1 MPGAALTAG
10 GLSLVGK
17 ALASIS
23 PNLVVASSAAV
34 QLFSWL
40 QLAKIPLSAAVASV
54 AILMLIPMH
63 YNVLYGV
70 LTSTNTKD
78 IDQYTSKGITG
89 FPNKKISWFD
99 KIKVRKRGEG
109 LVLHPVAHSARDP
122 LVVRR
127 YATWPRKQLGIRRKE
142 IALWRERKR
151 GERENLNLGLSGGC
165 REGCLDC

>member
-1 MPGAALTAG
+1 MPEPALAAG

-34 QLFSWL
+34 QIFSWL
-40 QLAKIPLSAAVASV
+40 QLARIPISAVVASV

-78 IDQYTSKGITG
+78 IDEYTSKGISG

-99 KIKVRKRGEG
+99 KIKVRGGVDRDHFKESSKSSG
-109 LVLHPVAHSARDP
+109 LPSCYGGMPPWHESMVWC
-122 LVVRR
+122 VVE
-127 YATWPRKQLGIRRKE
+127 KCMCV
-142 IALWRERKR
+142 WRER
-151 GERENLNLGLSGGC
+151 EREREVELDPSG
-165 REGCLDC
+165 RLP

>member
-1 MPGAALTAG
+1 MPEPALAAG

-34 QLFSWL
+34 QIFSWL
-40 QLAKIPLSAAVASV
+40 QLARIPISAVVASV

-78 IDQYTSKGITG
+78 IDEYTSKGISG

-99 KIKVRKRGEG
+99 KIKVRGG
-109 LVLHPVAHSARDP
+109 VDRDH
-122 LVVRR
+122 V
-127 YATWPRKQLGIRRKE
+127 I
-142 IALWRERKR
+142 
-151 GERENLNLGLSGGC
+151 
-165 REGCLDC
+165 